1 MTLNIDE
8 TIAER
13 LQAEAKRRGTTA
25 SALAEAGIRR
35 VLGEEPGRNERRDT
49 LPGLL
54 ESLNGN
60 GLDGSTGKDEYRRW
74 YEEYFGES
82 APETAEE
89 LLERLPKWRG
99 GELLVD
105 ISNKDELRRVRDED
119 DGFRY

>member
-25 SALAEAGIRR
+25 SALAEAGIRQ
-35 VLGEEPGRNERRDT
+35 VLGEEPGRDGRRHA

-54 ESLNGN
+54 GSLNGN
-60 GLDGSTGKDEYRRW
+60 GVDGSTGNDEYRRW

-82 APETAEE
+82 APQTAEE
-89 LLERLPKWRG
+89 LLARLPTWNSG
-99 GELLVD
+99 GELVD
-105 ISNKDELRRVRDED
+105 ITDKEELYRVMDED